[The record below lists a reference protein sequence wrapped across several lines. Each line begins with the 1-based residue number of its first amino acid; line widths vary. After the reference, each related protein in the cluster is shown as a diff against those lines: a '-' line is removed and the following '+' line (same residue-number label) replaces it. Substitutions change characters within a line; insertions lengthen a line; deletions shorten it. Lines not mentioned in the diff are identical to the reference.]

1 MHRGH
6 LDSDW
11 VEGLGFRVWG
21 VESGGGGLSGRFEYM
36 IVDGISGC
44 ARF

>member
-21 VESGGGGLSGRFEYM
+21 VESGGGGSIWSVRVY
-36 IVDGISGC
+36 DC
-44 ARF
+44 